1 MKTFRG
7 SSVISK
13 SESFCRNCWLGMRT
27 ALIPAV
33 KIVFKILRLH
43 IKNYSNIKCS
53 VFTYDLFL
61 LNEHLEW
68 ATLFLSYSVFLPIT
82 SELISN
88 PSFSVR
94 VIIGFFSPS

>member
-1 MKTFRG
+1 
-7 SSVISK
+7 
-13 SESFCRNCWLGMRT
+13 MRT

-43 IKNYSNIKCS
+43 IKNYSNIKFS
-53 VFTYDLFL
+53 AFADDLFL

-68 ATLFLSYSVFLPIT
+68 ATLFFSYLVFLPIT